1 MKKEYP
7 CTWEIVQY
15 AMKVTS
21 KDVRQ
26 PKCVRDGLVKPII
39 HANQQPSPGEDQ
51 GRFRD

>member
-1 MKKEYP
+1 MKPLKINTKP

-26 PKCVRDGLVKPII
+26 PKCVRDGM
-39 HANQQPSPGEDQ
+39 
-51 GRFRD
+51 